1 MSDTG
6 KQSPL
11 GVNVNNAL
19 LTAEGFTINPQ
30 FASWVGS
37 SRNFPDYSFGR
48 ICQETVL
55 RVLTWAIH
63 QGYYGNPDGR
73 MTKITMD
80 NIITIGNGT
89 TRIPITSIVSG
100 QIPGTDQY
108 YFEVTYNNPNIII
121 TVGQYIRI
129 TGAAPDGYN
138 GNWLVS
144 EVVNTSKFRIYTTA
158 FYGVSTAPGVFIV
171 DTQVPG
177 LGNAKPMVYTW
188 EWLNGPYGT
197 GKFNLGDSTGWGGST
212 YQDRN
217 PAIQWAYI
225 RLLALQ
231 AWMEF
236 NYNSTLERG
245 NYENPQGYRDFIQSF
260 QNAAG
265 FISYSNDAILPIDNS
280 KDFLD
285 GTFSNMNDLIT
296 ADITNVNLALKAWG
310 QDLIALGKA
319 LDLSSID
326 NFGMPSALLKTLAK
340 YNAITKNLGLA
351 IVSAGIP
358 TNALGTI
365 LSNLE
370 QPTIEQE
377 RKLYATF
384 VLTVGDS
391 LTEILIALN
400 CKTAGLESLA
410 DLLDPKKLFPN
421 SYKSLTVPLYR
432 DNNTP
437 ITTTTTTSPTNPNI
451 TPTVADFNPAVTGT
465 VPVYIWNLATPYAT
479 SGTTLPIPTNTGW
492 GINCMFQGTNN
503 ISITQSSPTQFVS
516 RLNSDLLPAWE
527 IPRCNNKVGPGQ
539 QNYLKFITDVPNQPY
554 KPTAN
559 QNYFPLQNNSPGA
572 DDYIELS
579 WTQSVLNNPT
589 QLWSANDPTS
599 FPYPNGPTE
608 SLSVVIIFRDPNGN
622 QMSVRLYSYSN
633 YPLDAPKVPQN
644 SSSYGGNVNQYA
656 TPLLTITPPSLTP
669 NNAPR
674 IPGCWSYLGNFSN
687 GPLRGPNYGDDNFKR
702 YTAWYTTDN
711 FMATGQQ
718 SPTEYKVKIS
728 RRQLSNMLYCAKS
741 VYPIDGYGSPGV
753 PQGNVAPY
761 QGTTDISKLSIVQ
774 VGLIHEVLYNTTPS
788 GFFVKPNSNVTFSP
802 VRVTSTNENF
812 YTGTGAG
819 GGTTSSNETVTFTY
833 YGQPNQ
839 KVSQNAR
846 TIARL
851 SPSIV
856 SNNGNKYIL
865 SKTFFNWE
873 VNRYLA
879 NTGGAPWILNGI
891 TYPEMAMASSSA
903 TTRVLLPPAITKLKI
918 QIRNASSLPNPN
930 FTFVLIDNA
939 GFKQP
944 YVAPSITNLYS
955 GNTMLVDSSDNNGGL
970 VYTLF
975 FNQDVSPSSTVFG
988 YLAINAQY
996 SQTFSDLNDVEL
1008 YIEADVDFPKY
1019 NAWYNNVNWDY
1030 LQTFTTTIL
1039 TTTSGDGGGGGG
1051 TGGGGPTVVTT
1062 NLSNSKISY
1071 LLYTD
1076 QGGVNPQLT
1085 SSQVVQKVGIQLPPG
1100 PPLISEGTI
1109 GNQDGVITI
1118 QEPARGFG
1126 SYLSTIVPP
1135 NIATTAGAFGTSM
1148 KQIKNIKEIPI
1159 EKFAQVVTNL
1169 ETMAVINA
1177 NGTQTPLLTNTG
1189 TPNNVPTNLN
1199 LRAKGRPLVALGSGP
1214 QGSYTVSDFFGCM
1227 SGLPYNGSSGNSQ
1240 LGIPE
1245 SGLEGI
1251 YNKLKEL
1258 ATTKLSNI
1266 YDELYLA
1273 VTWERA
1279 KTYISQNVF
1288 NELVQP
1294 YIRNKDNPDY
1304 DPNPDIPNP
1313 AYNPALPIG
1322 PGNEPTIP
1330 NPKYDPYLYLNA
1342 ASGEGTNEEHFQPRI
1357 DNWFY
1362 TVNFGINVNG
1372 GGYGRGSAP
1381 LPNIRLYPNNCKGSI
1396 GIRMGRTTADIPN
1409 EFGRIFETGKSFG
1422 SKYRYATTTVFQ
1434 PSAPPAPVPPEEFLY
1449 IQGPPIEMLPV
1460 LENGNKNP
1468 NGQNNDP
1475 GWLAGSQGGGNPG
1488 YNAWPAINAVIQ
1500 GYINQ
1505 ANQEID
1511 RINSVNRPSC
1521 IKLNN
1526 YWNSTGYQLTIEQRA
1541 RMNGLKPPLPDSREN
1556 FLSLYP
1562 TTMYTF
1568 TDSLPNYGKST
1579 EPHMY
1584 AQTIENIANWNT
1596 IGGVSMVAMM
1606 RQDRN
1611 QARLAAIGV
1620 ELDNNIPDKLPYEQ
1634 QRILISNGT
1643 LPTGSNNSN
1652 IPSGST
1658 ISQPG
1663 DPFVPI
1669 TTPPSTP
1676 VVIRDRVPVTPV
1688 QPGTINIGTSEYV
1701 VVSPVYGGQG
1711 PGYVIDTG
1719 GPRAPGSFAGSP
1731 YSNLIPPNLNSWY
1744 SSSTLMPSTYTVND
1758 AIEEVILCNCDC
1770 WNLA

>member
-63 QGYYGNPDGR
+63 EGYYGNPDGR

-100 QIPGTDQY
+100 QTPGTDQY
-108 YFEVTYNNPNIII
+108 YFDVTYNNPNVII

-129 TGAAPDGYN
+129 TGASPDGYN

-158 FYGVSTAPGVFIV
+158 FYGVSTAPGAFIV

-212 YQDRN
+212 YQDPN

-236 NYNSTLERG
+236 NYNSTLETG
-245 NYENPQGYRDFIQSF
+245 NYENPKGYRDFIQSF

-265 FISYSNDAILPIDNS
+265 FISYSNDAILSIDNS

-310 QDLIALGKA
+310 QDLIILGKA

-358 TNALGTI
+358 TNELGTI

-384 VLTVGDS
+384 VLTVGGS
-391 LTEILIALN
+391 LEEILIALN
-400 CKTAGLESLA
+400 CKTEGLESLA

-432 DNNTP
+432 DTNTP
-437 ITTTTTTSPTNPNI
+437 ITTTTTTN
-451 TPTVADFNPAVTGT
+451 
-465 VPVYIWNLATPYAT
+465 
-479 SGTTLPIPTNTGW
+479 
-492 GINCMFQGTNN
+492 
-503 ISITQSSPTQFVS
+503 
-516 RLNSDLLPAWE
+516 
-527 IPRCNNKVGPGQ
+527 
-539 QNYLKFITDVPNQPY
+539 
-554 KPTAN
+554 
-559 QNYFPLQNNSPGA
+559 
-572 DDYIELS
+572 
-579 WTQSVLNNPT
+579 
-589 QLWSANDPTS
+589 
-599 FPYPNGPTE
+599 
-608 SLSVVIIFRDPNGN
+608 
-622 QMSVRLYSYSN
+622 
-633 YPLDAPKVPQN
+633 
-644 SSSYGGNVNQYA
+644 
-656 TPLLTITPPSLTP
+656 
-669 NNAPR
+669 
-674 IPGCWSYLGNFSN
+674 
-687 GPLRGPNYGDDNFKR
+687 
-702 YTAWYTTDN
+702 
-711 FMATGQQ
+711 
-718 SPTEYKVKIS
+718 
-728 RRQLSNMLYCAKS
+728 
-741 VYPIDGYGSPGV
+741 
-753 PQGNVAPY
+753 
-761 QGTTDISKLSIVQ
+761 
-774 VGLIHEVLYNTTPS
+774 
-788 GFFVKPNSNVTFSP
+788 
-802 VRVTSTNENF
+802 
-812 YTGTGAG
+812 
-819 GGTTSSNETVTFTY
+819 
-833 YGQPNQ
+833 
-839 KVSQNAR
+839 
-846 TIARL
+846 
-851 SPSIV
+851 
-856 SNNGNKYIL
+856 
-865 SKTFFNWE
+865 
-873 VNRYLA
+873 
-879 NTGGAPWILNGI
+879 
-891 TYPEMAMASSSA
+891 
-903 TTRVLLPPAITKLKI
+903 
-918 QIRNASSLPNPN
+918 
-930 FTFVLIDNA
+930 
-939 GFKQP
+939 
-944 YVAPSITNLYS
+944 
-955 GNTMLVDSSDNNGGL
+955 
-970 VYTLF
+970 
-975 FNQDVSPSSTVFG
+975 
-988 YLAINAQY
+988 
-996 SQTFSDLNDVEL
+996 
-1008 YIEADVDFPKY
+1008 
-1019 NAWYNNVNWDY
+1019 
-1030 LQTFTTTIL
+1030 
-1039 TTTSGDGGGGGG
+1039 
-1051 TGGGGPTVVTT
+1051 PTVVTT

-1076 QGGVNPQLT
+1076 QGGVNSQLT

-1100 PPLISEGTI
+1100 PPLISEGAI

-1135 NIATTAGAFGTSM
+1135 NIATTAGAFSTSM

-1169 ETMAVINA
+1169 ETMAVINS

-1199 LRAKGRPLVALGSGP
+1199 LRARGRPLVALGSGP

-1258 ATTKLSNI
+1258 ATTKLFNI

-1279 KTYISQNVF
+1279 RTYISQNVF
-1288 NELVQP
+1288 SELVQP

-1313 AYNPALPIG
+1313 AYDPSLPIG

-1342 ASGEGTNEEHFQPRI
+1342 ASGEGTNEENFQPRI

-1362 TVNFGINVNG
+1362 TVNFGISVNG

-1381 LPNIRLYPNNCKGSI
+1381 LPDIRLYPNNCKGSI
-1396 GIRMGRTTADIPN
+1396 GIRMGRTTANIPN

-1422 SKYRYATTTVFQ
+1422 TKYLFSTTTVFQ
-1434 PSAPPAPVPPEEFLY
+1434 SSKPPAPVPPEEFLY

-1676 VVIRDRVPVTPV
+1676 VVIRDRVPVIPV
-1688 QPGTINIGTSEYV
+1688 QPGTINIGTNEYV
-1701 VVSPVYGGQG
+1701 VVSPVYGGQN
-1711 PGYVIDTG
+1711 PGSVIDTG
-1719 GPRAPGSFAGSP
+1719 GPLAPGSFAGSP